1 MSEFADTSIGATLRG
16 RRLELGISL
25 DEVAARTRIRKSYLE
40 ALEAEQFDTFP
51 GETYLKGYLK
61 GYAESLGLDPQVL
74 LRSLAGVHA
83 HAPRPV
89 PLATATRSPSAP
101 LALRGIALLVGA
113 VILGLLGWLLLGR
126 PPSAPAPEP
135 QPSAQGSPVQE
146 APLPVASP
154 VGASPGEPAAQEQQA
169 SDTPVAPAASE
180 PGAVPAGSDA
190 TLPSVA
196 ATPVAEVS
204 AAAQGAAPEDPV
216 ISPGAAG
223 VLRLQASGP
232 GQLELAIDGRP
243 PQRYTLQANT
253 ILSWKVSGTA
263 RIYLENPANVRL
275 WLDGREFDLAGRTQ
289 IVLQSAQEPRQ

>member
-40 ALEAEQFDTFP
+40 ALEAEQFDVFP

-89 PLATATRSPSAP
+89 AFAAAPRSPSAP
-101 LALRGIALLVGA
+101 LILRGIALLVGV

-126 PPSAPAPEP
+126 PPSAPAPES
-135 QPSAQGSPVQE
+135 QPLAQGRPVQG

-154 VGASPGEPAAQEQQA
+154 GGAGPGEPAGQQPPA
-169 SDTPVAPAASE
+169 TPVAPAAGE

-190 TLPSVA
+190 PLP
-196 ATPVAEVS
+196 S
-204 AAAQGAAPEDPV
+204 AAATSGPQASGAAQGVVPEDPV

-243 PQRYTLQANT
+243 PQRYSLQANT
-253 ILSWKVSGTA
+253 ILSWKVSRTA
-263 RIYLENPANVRL
+263 RIHLENPANVRL